1 MSAADDTKIVR
12 ITVRSAHSLVKDRIS
27 LPGQPDLYV
36 VVSVDN
42 DQTYTTKSI
51 KGTSNPTW
59 NQHFDITVKR
69 TSTVTIRICYE
80 HILRRKAKIP
90 GSVTI
95 KGVEALEYSETPDSL
110 VTRDIVTT
118 NGRRTCGKLLV
129 SFSLLS
135 VQADHIPQTA
145 GLPAAVEQQSP
156 VSASPQRTIMASPRE
171 AVVPQQDVI
180 DTSTLSRPA
189 EQQESPSASSQ
200 QPMDSLLLPQTSS
213 GQQDFTVRPPEPGR
227 HFSTSSTASQRQR
240 IPSSIQQTEA
250 GEQHHVDALTTPA
263 GLVEEQLSS
272 QEQLYTPQASTGLQ
286 GQTDEV
292 LTSLPFSQQSGPSPS
307 PTTSERSSETSFS
320 FSDIITGHASALPQ
334 PQYSTVLPVAPQQ
347 SQILPMRQNIA
358 DQSSPASLLFYTT
371 PRQPQFSLSS
381 HPASRH
387 SQSLPAISTTR
398 PQQNQFPSSSV
409 GVVQSSMPPPFTSQD
424 PLTTSLPS
432 GWEKRY
438 TREGQPYFVDHNRKV
453 TTWCE
458 PVALPSGWEKRYTA
472 ADRPYFVDHVNKK
485 TTWVDPRAATVMF
498 ENLPP
503 GWEVRLTPLGQRY
516 FVNHNSRI
524 TAWEDPRS
532 PMG

>member
-12 ITVRSAHSLVKDRIS
+12 ITVRSAHSLIKDRIS

-36 VVSVDN
+36 VVSVDT
-42 DQTYTTKSI
+42 DQTHTTKSI

-69 TSTVTIRICYE
+69 TSTITIRVCYG
-80 HILRRKAKIP
+80 HILRRKAKIS
-90 GSVTI
+90 GSVTL

-118 NGRRTCGKLLV
+118 NGRQTCGKLLV

-135 VQADHIPQTA
+135 VRADHIPQTA
-145 GLPAAVEQQSP
+145 VLPAAVEQQSP

-180 DTSTLSRPA
+180 DTSTLSHPA

-213 GQQDFTVRPPEPGR
+213 SQQDFTVRPPEPGR
-227 HFSTSSTASQRQR
+227 HFSTSFTASQRQR

-250 GEQHHVDALTTPA
+250 GEQHHVDALTTPT

-272 QEQLYTPQASTGLQ
+272 QEQLCTPQASTGLQ
-286 GQTDEV
+286 GQTDGV
-292 LTSLPFSQQSGPSPS
+292 LTSLPLSQRSGPSPS

-334 PQYSTVLPVAPQQ
+334 PQYSTVSPVAPQQ
-347 SQILPMRQNIA
+347 SP
-358 DQSSPASLLFYTT
+358 
-371 PRQPQFSLSS
+371 
-381 HPASRH
+381 
-387 SQSLPAISTTR
+387 PAISTTR

-409 GVVQSSMPPPFTSQD
+409 GVLQSSMPPPFTSQD

-438 TREGQPYFVDHNRKV
+438 TREGQPYFADHNRKV
-453 TTWCE
+453 TTWSE